1 MSSILKGAH
10 FDFRYFF
17 LLILSIKKVL
27 GKFDQK
33 LQNDPFD
40 MKISNFG
47 VWKVLVS
54 NIAFDFVLYI
64 YFHWG
69 KCFIDRN
76 SAKSKNGLF
85 DSRSFK
91 SSVEIL
97 KLLLIFILSYYFW
110 QVFASESHCYFDDM
124 YLLVMWSLKCLK
136 YIRLGFSVTFQ
147 WAGSSPIV
155 SIC

>member
-47 VWKVLVS
+47 V
-54 NIAFDFVLYI
+54 
-64 YFHWG
+64 
-69 KCFIDRN
+69 
-76 SAKSKNGLF
+76 
-85 DSRSFK
+85 
-91 SSVEIL
+91 
-97 KLLLIFILSYYFW
+97 
-110 QVFASESHCYFDDM
+110 
-124 YLLVMWSLKCLK
+124 
-136 YIRLGFSVTFQ
+136 
-147 WAGSSPIV
+147 
-155 SIC
+155 